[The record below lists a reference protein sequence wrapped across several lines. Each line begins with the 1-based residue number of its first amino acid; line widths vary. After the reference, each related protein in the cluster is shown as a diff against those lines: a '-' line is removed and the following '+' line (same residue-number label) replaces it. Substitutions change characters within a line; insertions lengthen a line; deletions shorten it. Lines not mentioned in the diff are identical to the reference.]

1 MEQAPLSDADSV
13 ALTQVPVA
21 DQAQV
26 LQIYKQRKQTQAEAQ
41 RKDVQLVEYINTTQ
55 NRKRQRLS
63 QAGESVARDLQA
75 SVAGEPFTAA
85 WVPKNP
91 QARNFDLLKDQFLSR
106 AEDQISRDYVKAAQK
121 ELQPIFLNPLPNTY
135 FPMLMTLVAMNN
147 SRHTKYTG
155 AAVYTACRDKNGE
168 DTDLWADS
176 YRHNID
182 NDCPKYFGV
191 SASDADVIQQFTLT
205 LAKYIS
211 IAKITNQFYPHSSES
226 QNDYGAYTTSV
237 MSAVNFIAPNATG
250 DLKIGTDTPFRYFV
264 EDIANDMI
272 MTTQFELHGFPQGV
286 VVLHAVKHIMHDK
299 WDKANFDFPNASYK
313 MFRAFFIMAKERF
326 KSTLHGVEV
335 VQDDFTSKYE
345 EPGLADDVQTFMAI
359 QAAGGSAD
367 VDMEGGQLRPTSTLM
382 SGLQL
387 RLRLF

>member
-1 MEQAPLSDADSV
+1 MEPASLSEADSR
-13 ALTQVPVA
+13 ALAQVPA
-21 DQAQV
+21 DNQAQV
-26 LQIYKQRKQTQAEAQ
+26 LQIFQRRKATQAAAQ
-41 RKDVQLVEYINTTQ
+41 QKDLQLVEYINKTRST
-55 NRKRQRLS
+55 KRQRVS
-63 QAGESVARDLQA
+63 DADESVARDLQA
-75 SVAGEPFTAA
+75 SVSGKPFTAA
-85 WVPKNP
+85 WVPKDP
-91 QARNFDLLKDQFLSR
+91 RARNFDLLKDQFSSR
-106 AEDQISRDYVKAAQK
+106 AEDQISRDYVKAAQTA
-121 ELQPIFLNPLPNTY
+121 LQPIFLNPQPNTY

-147 SRHTKYTG
+147 SLHTRYTG

-191 SASDADVIQQFTLT
+191 PASDADVIQQFTLT

-211 IAKITNQFYPHSSES
+211 IAKITNQFYPHSNKG
-226 QNDYGAYTTSV
+226 QNDYKAYKASV
-237 MSAVNFIAPNATG
+237 VSAVNFIDPSATG
-250 DLKIGTDTPFRYFV
+250 SLTIGTDTPFRYFV

-272 MTTQFELHGFPQGV
+272 TTTQFELHGFPQGV

-326 KSTLHGVEV
+326 KSTLQGVEV
-335 VQDDFTSKYE
+335 VSEDFTSRYE
-345 EPGLADDVQTFMAI
+345 DPGIAADIQTFMAI
-359 QAAGGSAD
+359 QAAGDNAD
-367 VDMEGGQLRPTSTLM
+367 VAMEETQLQPTATPM

-387 RLRLF
+387 RLRLT